1 MPYLVLMYT
10 RSACTY
16 APGIEFVSSSST
28 RDKGASEEDE
38 KAEVPPSPSPPVMVI
53 LPSWEDVCFRKRSLG
68 GNANAP
74 LVVDDD
80 VDALALDLE
89 DDHDAAPSRLT
100 TAAAGRG
107 TRSLSGVILHS

>member
-1 MPYLVLMYT
+1 MPYLFLMYT

-28 RDKGASEEDE
+28 RGRAKGTSEEDE

-68 GNANAP
+68 GNAP

-100 TAAAGRG
+100 TAGRG